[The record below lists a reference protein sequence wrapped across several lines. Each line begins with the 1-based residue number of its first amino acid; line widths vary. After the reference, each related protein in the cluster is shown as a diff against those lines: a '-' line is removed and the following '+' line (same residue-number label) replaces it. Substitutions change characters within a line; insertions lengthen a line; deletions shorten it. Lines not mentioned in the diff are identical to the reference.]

1 MTGAYRRKPSAT
13 MRDRVVAG
21 VLALV
26 TIVLGLVDWMVMMTY
41 VLHPLAHA
49 FTKPSTWRLWDI
61 IAGVVFTLTWLV
73 LVYWCAYAYQRAV
86 ERHRLWQLF
95 AKVTLVQVAV
105 PAVAAL
111 IARIVTTLVV

>member
-1 MTGAYRRKPSAT
+1 MTRAYSRKPTASTRA
-13 MRDRVVAG
+13 R
-21 VLALV
+21 VLAAALTVV
-26 TIVLGLVDWMVMMTY
+26 TIALGLLDWVVMMTF
-41 VLHPLAHA
+41 VLHPLTHA
-49 FTKPSTWRLWDI
+49 YTKPTSWRLWDN
-61 IAGVVFTLTWLV
+61 IAVVVFTLIWLV

-111 IARIVTTLVV
+111 IARVVTTLVV